1 MIAVANP
8 KDCKDGS
15 SSGRRNDGCKMQR
28 YEKEDGTK
36 EILWFGAVLSD
47 NMTKIKEDRLAKMVS
62 SSWSIS
68 PLVM

>member
-28 YEKEDGTK
+28 YKKEDGT
-36 EILWFGAVLSD
+36 
-47 NMTKIKEDRLAKMVS
+47 TKVFFYD
-62 SSWSIS
+62 
-68 PLVM
+68 LVQRFPIIW

>member
-15 SSGRRNDGCKMQR
+15 SSGRRNDGCKMQQ
-28 YEKEDGTK
+28 YKKEDGATK
-36 EILWFGAVLSD
+36 VFFYDLVQRFPI
-47 NMTKIKEDRLAKMVS
+47 KIIEDRLAKMVS

>member
-28 YEKEDGTK
+28 YKKEDGTTK
-36 EILWFGAVLSD
+36 VFFYDLVQRFPI
-47 NMTKIKEDRLAKMVS
+47 KIKEDPLAKMVS